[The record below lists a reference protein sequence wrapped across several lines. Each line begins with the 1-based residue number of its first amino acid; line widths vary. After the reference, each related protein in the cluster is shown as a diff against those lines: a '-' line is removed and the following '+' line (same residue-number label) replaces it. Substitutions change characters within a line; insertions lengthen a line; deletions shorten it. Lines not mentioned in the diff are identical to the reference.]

1 MCILVPR
8 IFTVGVE
15 EVNGYASP
23 RQKSQID
30 QEIFSQSKTAF
41 DAARFA
47 SPSVT

>member
-8 IFTVGVE
+8 TLTVGVE
-15 EVNGYASP
+15 GVNGYASP

-30 QEIFSQSKTAF
+30 QEIFFQSKTAF
-41 DAARFA
+41 DDRRFA